1 MNNRKYVL
9 IPQEKLDILEE
20 LIDEVNSIV
29 GEFKYN
35 ASGHVSLPYWL
46 APKPPNEGFK
56 IPTDDELKDIF

>member
-9 IPQEKLDILEE
+9 VPQEKLDLLEE

-35 ASGHVSLPYWL
+35 PSGLVSLPYWL
-46 APKPPNEGFK
+46 APKNPCDGFK
-56 IPTDDELKDIF
+56 IPTEEELKDIF